1 MANDFPASF
10 YKEPHLRPETL
21 AVLARI
27 NAFIE
32 SSRHG
37 KAMKS
42 SPLLGPFCGS
52 EFLGFSLLKI

>member
-37 KAMKS
+37 TRDATS
-42 SPLLGPFCGS
+42 SKKMGGGASSNMRGIICPP
-52 EFLGFSLLKI
+52 

>member
-21 AVLARI
+21 AVWARI

-37 KAMKS
+37 IYS
-42 SPLLGPFCGS
+42 SG
-52 EFLGFSLLKI
+52 FLRRQQKFKKIS